1 MKSILVIGSLNADL
15 VVRAPRFPKPG
26 ETLTGEDLQVI
37 PGGKGANQAVAA
49 ARMGAAVHMA
59 GRVGQ
64 DTFGPMLVNNLEDAG
79 VEVSQ
84 VQASGS
90 ATGTATI
97 VVDGQGENFIVL
109 SPGANGLLSSQ
120 DVDAIDF
127 NLFGWLLL
135 QLEIPLEV
143 VAHAAAKARMAG
155 CRVILNPAPAREL
168 PPNMLAHVDIVIPN
182 ESELSLLTGCDT
194 DDLAG
199 VEDCARGLLMR
210 GVEIVLVTLGAQGSL
225 LVTADYTEHIP
236 AFKVKV
242 VDTTGAGDAF
252 IGGLAASLAE
262 GKSLPEAARI
272 ANACG
277 ALATTRFG
285 AQPSLPTYMDVEK
298 LLNQ

>member
-97 VVDGQGENFIVL
+97 VVDGHGENFIVL

-182 ESELSLLTGCDT
+182 ETELSLLTGCDT

>member
-182 ESELSLLTGCDT
+182 ETELSLLTGCDT